1 MSNLKNGCRSISLLE
16 AAVGTL
22 ESTGSVNLPSQ
33 TIIEN
38 KPNKGRAYYRGPLVA
53 RAINLNH
60 ASFSPDQN
68 LNTGK
73 TKPLFIDNIG
83 DLIPQKAEEL
93 KITRTNNEI
102 DVSYV
107 ALLSS

>member
-1 MSNLKNGCRSISLLE
+1 MLE